1 MDHMF
6 LKRTRTTCVTK
17 MRTYY
22 IRKDKLI
29 IMQNMVK
36 HSEDETKNNIVQKI
50 QIIKHEEKKKTQRIT

>member
-1 MDHMF
+1 
-6 LKRTRTTCVTK
+6 

-36 HSEDETKNNIVQKI
+36 QSKDETKNMV
-50 QIIKHEEKKKTQRIT
+50 ITFAGMGPF